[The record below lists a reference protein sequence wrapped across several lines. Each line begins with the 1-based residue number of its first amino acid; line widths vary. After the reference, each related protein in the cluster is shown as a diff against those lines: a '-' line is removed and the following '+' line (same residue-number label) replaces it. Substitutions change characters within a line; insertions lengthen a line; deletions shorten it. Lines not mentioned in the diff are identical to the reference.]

1 MPAEDSPNDAPHGT
15 HSSNIALIDPGILRE
30 ACGRLSVP
38 GKFLGQGFFPRR
50 YRVFLR
56 RPPGGQEQ
64 MPWRLELFEPQAD
77 ALPFVDEALRTL
89 VTDKCRFLTRLLA
102 AALPGQ
108 FAGKDPGDVSFLIEF
123 Y

>member
-1 MPAEDSPNDAPHGT
+1 MPAEDSSSDAPQGID
-15 HSSNIALIDPGILRE
+15 SPNAALIDPDILRQ

-50 YRVFLR
+50 YRVSLR

-64 MPWRLELFEPQAD
+64 VPWRPESFEPQAD
-77 ALPFVDEALRTL
+77 ALPFVDEALRIL
-89 VTDKCRFLTRLLA
+89 VTDKCRFLPRLLA
-102 AALPGQ
+102 TALPGQ